1 MYSSFCCLVDGQ
13 LDTQPNKRT
22 HYKVSELITCPLYII
37 LSVLDHAERK
47 YSEGKLAESDAV
59 YDSLDYAS
67 AFLQVTHEADRDPGE
82 HFRR

>member
-1 MYSSFCCLVDGQ
+1 MSF
-13 LDTQPNKRT
+13 
-22 HYKVSELITCPLYII
+22 LISCPIQI
-37 LSVLDHAERK
+37 KPSVPDHHNSNAERK
-47 YSEGKLAESDAV
+47 HSEGKLAESDAV